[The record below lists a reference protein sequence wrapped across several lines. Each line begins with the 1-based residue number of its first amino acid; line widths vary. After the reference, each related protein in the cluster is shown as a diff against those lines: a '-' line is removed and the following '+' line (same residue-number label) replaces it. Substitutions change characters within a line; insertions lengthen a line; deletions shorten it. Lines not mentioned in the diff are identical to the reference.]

1 MMLVRHCVRVAS
13 VRRRA
18 RAESA
23 PHGPRRRLAPMMRR
37 DPSTRPGGEAPLWQV
52 LLVAFLPTFIY
63 SIGQGAIV
71 PVIPAIAGG
80 LGADV
85 ALAGFIAGA
94 LLIGQAI
101 GNLPA
106 AVVVHRFG
114 ERRAMIAAALATVV
128 GALVSVTA
136 TTAWQLLLG
145 VLLQGLMT
153 ATFALARQSFLS
165 TYVPLKY
172 RARAMSSLGGVF
184 RSGMF
189 VGPFLAAWLIG
200 LTGTP
205 QSNFWAFIVCSLL
218 VVAVLL
224 VLPDIERYA
233 RPNARAA
240 SVEQPAGD
248 SLWRTMV
255 ARRRE
260 LLTLGVGAGT
270 MMMLRS
276 ARQVLLPLWGYSI
289 GLDAATVALIVGVGG
304 AIDFAL
310 FFTSGW
316 IMDRWGRAASGVPAL
331 LGLGVGFTV
340 LAFVHSVPATESWFI
355 GVVIWA
361 ALSNGI
367 GSGIVMTL
375 GADLADPLRPAP
387 FLGAW
392 RTVVDSSSAMV
403 PFLIS
408 GIIALAGLPVAAGVF
423 GAIGFGG
430 AFLLAR
436 YIPRYVPKPP
446 LTGPIDLGGE

>member
-1 MMLVRHCVRVAS
+1 M
-13 VRRRA
+13 
-18 RAESA
+18 
-23 PHGPRRRLAPMMRR
+23 
-37 DPSTRPGGEAPLWQV
+37 
-52 LLVAFLPTFIY
+52 
-63 SIGQGAIV
+63 GAIV
-71 PVIPAIAGG
+71 PVIPAIATG

-85 ALAGFIAGA
+85 AFAGFIAGS

-106 AVVVHRFG
+106 SAVVNRIG
-114 ERRAMIAAALATVV
+114 ERRAMIVAALATII

-136 TTAWQLLLG
+136 TTTWQLLVG

-153 ATFALARQSFLS
+153 ATFALARQAFLS
-165 TYVPLKY
+165 SYVPLKY

-205 QSNFWAFIVCSLL
+205 QSNFWAFIVCSAL
-218 VVAVLL
+218 VVVVLL

-233 RPNARAA
+233 RPNAPRSTGAPRA
-240 SVEQPAGD
+240 SES
-248 SLWRTMV
+248 SLRRVMRT
-255 ARRRE
+255 RRKE

-270 MMMLRS
+270 VMMLRS

-289 GLDAATVALIVGVGG
+289 GMDAATVALVVGIGG

-331 LGLGVGFTV
+331 IGLGIAFGA
-340 LAFVHSVPATESWFI
+340 LAFVQGAPNAEGWFI
-355 GVVIWA
+355 AVVVWA

-392 RTVVDSSSAMV
+392 RTVVDTSSATV
-403 PFLIS
+403 PFVIS
-408 GIIALAGLPVAAGVF
+408 GLIALAGLPVTAGVF
-423 GAIGFGG
+423 GGIGFVG

-446 LTGPIDLGGE
+446 RTGPIELGGE

>member
-1 MMLVRHCVRVAS
+1 
-13 VRRRA
+13 
-18 RAESA
+18 
-23 PHGPRRRLAPMMRR
+23 MRR
-37 DPSTRPGGEAPLWQV
+37 DPGIRAGDEAPLWQV

-63 SIGQGAIV
+63 SIGMGAIV
-71 PVIPAIAGG
+71 PVIPAIAAG

-85 ALAGFIAGA
+85 AFAGFIAGS

-106 AVVVHRFG
+106 SAVVNRIG
-114 ERRAMIAAALATVV
+114 ERRAMIVAALATII

-136 TTAWQLLLG
+136 TTTWQLLVG

-153 ATFALARQSFLS
+153 ATFALARQAFLS
-165 TYVPLKY
+165 SYVPLKY

-205 QSNFWAFIVCSLL
+205 QSNFWAFIVCSAL
-218 VVAVLL
+218 VVVVLL

-233 RPNARAA
+233 RPNAPRSTGAPRA
-240 SVEQPAGD
+240 SES
-248 SLWRTMV
+248 SLRRVMRT
-255 ARRRE
+255 RRKE

-270 MMMLRS
+270 VMMLRS

-289 GLDAATVALIVGVGG
+289 GMDAATVALVVGIGG

-331 LGLGVGFTV
+331 IGLGIAFGA
-340 LAFVHSVPATESWFI
+340 LAFVQGAPNAEGWFI
-355 GVVIWA
+355 AVVVWA

-392 RTVVDSSSAMV
+392 RTVVDTSSATV
-403 PFLIS
+403 PFVIS
-408 GIIALAGLPVAAGVF
+408 GLIALAGLPVTAGVF
-423 GAIGFGG
+423 GGIGFVG

-446 LTGPIDLGGE
+446 RTGPIELGGE

>member
-1 MMLVRHCVRVAS
+1 
-13 VRRRA
+13 
-18 RAESA
+18 
-23 PHGPRRRLAPMMRR
+23 MRR
-37 DPSTRPGGEAPLWQV
+37 SATTRPGGEAPLWQV
-52 LLVAFLPTFIY
+52 LVVAFLPTFIY

-80 LGADV
+80 LGAGV
-85 ALAGFIAGA
+85 AFAGFIAGA

-106 AVVVHRFG
+106 AIVVHRIG
-114 ERRAMIAAALATVV
+114 ERRAMIVAALATIV

-136 TTAWQLLLG
+136 TTTWQLLIG

-165 TYVPLKY
+165 TYVPLRY

-205 QSNFWAFIVCSLL
+205 QANFWAFIVCSLL
-218 VVAVLL
+218 VVVALL
-224 VLPDIERYA
+224 VMPDIERYA
-233 RPNARAA
+233 RPNAPSTA
-240 SVEQPAGD
+240 SIP
-248 SLWRTMV
+248 V
-255 ARRRE
+255 APSPSMRRVFATRRRE

-270 MMMLRS
+270 VMMLRS

-289 GLDAATVALIVGVGG
+289 GMDTAAVAMIVGLGG

-316 IMDRWGRAASGVPAL
+316 IMDRYGRAASGVPAL
-331 LGLGVGFTV
+331 IGLGLGFSV
-340 LAFVHSVPATESWFI
+340 LAFVHGVPHAEWWFVA
-355 GVVIWA
+355 VVVWA

-375 GADLADPLRPAP
+375 GADLADPRHPAP

-392 RTVVDSSSAMV
+392 RTVVDSSSATV

-408 GIIALAGLPVAAGVF
+408 GIIALAGLPFTAAFF
-423 GAIGFGG
+423 GAVGFLG
-430 AFLLAR
+430 AFLLGR
-436 YIPRYVPKPP
+436 YIPRFVPKPP
-446 LTGPIDLGGE
+446 ATGPIELGGD

>member
-1 MMLVRHCVRVAS
+1 
-13 VRRRA
+13 
-18 RAESA
+18 
-23 PHGPRRRLAPMMRR
+23 MRR
-37 DPSTRPGGEAPLWQV
+37 DPTTRAGDEAPLWQV

-63 SIGQGAIV
+63 SIGMGAIV
-71 PVIPAIAGG
+71 PVVPAIAGG

-106 AVVVHRFG
+106 AVVVHRIG

-128 GALVSVTA
+128 GALISVTA
-136 TTAWQLLLG
+136 TTAWQLLVG

-205 QSNFWAFIVCSLL
+205 HSNFWAFIVCSLL
-218 VVAVLL
+218 VVVVLL

-233 RPNARAA
+233 RPNLPRQDAGRDDAGEPRA
-240 SVEQPAGD
+240 SET
-248 SLWRTMV
+248 SLWRTLV
-255 ARRRE
+255 TRRRE
-260 LLTLGVGAGT
+260 LLTLGLGAGA

-289 GLDAATVALIVGVGG
+289 GMDAAAVALVVGIGG

-316 IMDRWGRAASGVPAL
+316 IMDKWGRGASGVPAL
-331 LGLGVGFTV
+331 LGLGVGFSV
-340 LAFVHSVPATESWFI
+340 LAFVHGVADPRAWFVA
-355 GVVIWA
+355 VVIWV

-375 GADLADPLRPAP
+375 GADLADPQRPAP

-392 RTVVDSSSAMV
+392 RTVVDTSSATV

-408 GIIALAGLPVAAGVF
+408 GVIALAGLPVAAGVF
-423 GAIGFGG
+423 GAIGFVG

-446 LTGPIDLGGE
+446 KTGPIQLGGE